1 MPTMIQD
8 NGVLDLKFRSGDDF
22 AFDVTFPFAVTESQA
37 QAAIGNLNAR
47 QSFRITSQGSTKI
60 RLSLTKFQTA
70 QLENA
75 VPWELKVVYQ
85 GNLRTFIAGKYMKV

>member
-37 QAAIGNLNAR
+37 QAAIGNLNKISYPIVHASAR
-47 QSFRITSQGSTKI
+47 
-60 RLSLTKFQTA
+60 
-70 QLENA
+70 
-75 VPWELKVVYQ
+75 Y
-85 GNLRTFIAGKYMKV
+85 